1 VEPTPFFVLST
12 ISTSIRVYW
21 PFHFEILLKQK
32 SFPTGNVFKPRGVN
46 MCGWSESQE
55 AQMTKLVLRCVT
67 QGTFLTA
74 LIAALSFTP
83 AFAFG
88 GGGGAGAGGVPA
100 GLLRLDPPPS
110 PPSSYPRRSGIKAT
124 HKIKKNTKE
133 SSIRRPRL

>member
-1 VEPTPFFVLST
+1 
-12 ISTSIRVYW
+12 
-21 PFHFEILLKQK
+21 
-32 SFPTGNVFKPRGVN
+32 
-46 MCGWSESQE
+46 
-55 AQMTKLVLRCVT
+55 MTKLVLRCVT

-83 AFAFG
+83 AFG
-88 GGGGAGAGGVPA
+88 GSGGIGGGGVPA
-100 GLLRLDPPPS
+100 GLLRLD

>member
-1 VEPTPFFVLST
+1 
-12 ISTSIRVYW
+12 
-21 PFHFEILLKQK
+21 
-32 SFPTGNVFKPRGVN
+32 
-46 MCGWSESQE
+46 
-55 AQMTKLVLRCVT
+55 MTKLVLRCVT

-74 LIAALSFTP
+74 LIAVLSFTP

-88 GGGGAGAGGVPA
+88 GGGVGGGVPA
-100 GLLRLDPPPS
+100 GLLRLDP

>member
-1 VEPTPFFVLST
+1 
-12 ISTSIRVYW
+12 
-21 PFHFEILLKQK
+21 
-32 SFPTGNVFKPRGVN
+32 
-46 MCGWSESQE
+46 
-55 AQMTKLVLRCVT
+55 MTKLVLRCVT

-74 LIAALSFTP
+74 LIAVLSFTP

-88 GGGGAGAGGVPA
+88 GGGVGGGGVPA
-100 GLLRLDPPPS
+100 GLLRLDP